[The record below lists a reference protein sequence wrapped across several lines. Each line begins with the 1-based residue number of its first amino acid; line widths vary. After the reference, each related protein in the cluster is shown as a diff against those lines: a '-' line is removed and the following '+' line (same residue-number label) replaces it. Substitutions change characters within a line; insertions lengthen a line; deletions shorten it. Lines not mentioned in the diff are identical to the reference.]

1 MYTYIHIFK
10 HIHIYVYIHIYTCVY
25 IFTHTNT
32 YIYIQNTSKAS
43 QSCGRRGIF
52 SILCAPFLI
61 VFLLSPFF
69 SCTSASQNGVRDP
82 GKYFQSWPM
91 GGFLSL
97 NSILCAALLIFSLF
111 FQMSSSSTSANGVRG
126 PSKIFSKC
134 VCGSVCCSVLQCV
147 AVCCSLLQ
155 CVAVCCSVLQCV
167 AVCCS
172 VLQCVYFQSVCV
184 CGRWGGFSVS
194 TQFCVQHYS
203 CFPFSFICLQQENQS
218 TDEEA
223 LANILKA
230 VAEGGGSQADQFK
243 VAMTMLQVCACTHAF
258 IWEYT

>member
-167 AVCCS
+167 AVCVFSKC
-172 VLQCVYFQSVCV
+172 VCV
-184 CGRWGGFSVS
+184 WPMGGVLSLNSILCAALLMFSLFFHMS
-194 TQFCVQHYS
+194 S
-203 CFPFSFICLQQENQS
+203 ARKS
-218 TDEEA
+218 
-223 LANILKA
+223 
-230 VAEGGGSQADQFK
+230 
-243 VAMTMLQVCACTHAF
+243 
-258 IWEYT
+258 EYG